1 MSEEDQRGEDSTDDL
16 FNRMDRAL
24 ADGATVSVEL
34 AAEFLAA
41 LPGAERE
48 AWLRTALDIA
58 LGRRPIGEDVRDQD
72 IDEPE

>member
-1 MSEEDQRGEDSTDDL
+1 
-16 FNRMDRAL
+16 MDRAL
-24 ADGATVSVEL
+24 AEGDTVSVEL

-41 LPGAERE
+41 LPRAERE